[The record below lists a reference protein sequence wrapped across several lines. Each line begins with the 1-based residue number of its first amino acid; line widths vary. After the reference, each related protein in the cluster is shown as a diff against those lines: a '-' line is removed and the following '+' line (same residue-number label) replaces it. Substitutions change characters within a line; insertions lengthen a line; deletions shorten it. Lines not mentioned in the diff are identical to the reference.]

1 MRYRSSASPVKDEI
15 IRHIKN
21 ELSQKYEAFDE
32 GKLKSELERLKRVK
46 RKQTEMYEVDAIF
59 LKELK
64 ERTFEINQN
73 IKDIEEK
80 LRNFNPSLSEKSIE
94 NLVNKYCKNAETLLS
109 AEVMDNALL
118 RQVIEKILVYPDG
131 KTEVYLKIY
140 SDINI

>member
-1 MRYRSSASPVKDEI
+1 
-15 IRHIKN
+15 
-21 ELSQKYEAFDE
+21 
-32 GKLKSELERLKRVK
+32 
-46 RKQTEMYEVDAIF
+46 MYEVDAIS

-64 ERTFEINQN
+64 ERTAEINQN

-80 LRNFNPSLSEKSIE
+80 IKNFNPSLSEKGIE
-94 NLVNKYCKNAETLLS
+94 QLVNKYCKNAETLLS

>member
-21 ELSQKYEAFDE
+21 ELSQKYEAFGE

-46 RKQTEMYEVDAIF
+46 RKQTEMYEVDAIS